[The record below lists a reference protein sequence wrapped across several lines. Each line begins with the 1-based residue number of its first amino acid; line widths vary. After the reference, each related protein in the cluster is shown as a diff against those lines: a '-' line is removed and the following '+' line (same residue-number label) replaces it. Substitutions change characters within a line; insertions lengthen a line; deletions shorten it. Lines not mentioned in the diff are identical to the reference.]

1 MVVGI
6 VLVSHSAAVA
16 RGAAELAREMA
27 GDVVLEPAGGLD
39 EPGEPLGTDAV
50 RVAEAIGRADSGDGV
65 LVLMD
70 LGSAVL
76 SAEAALDL
84 VDGVEVVLCDAPFVE
99 GAVAGA
105 VAAQAGE
112 SLAAVAAEA
121 RRGLAAKTAH
131 LGGAGPAAEATP
143 ADDGRR
149 SWRTVELDVTNRL
162 GLHGRPAARIV
173 RTVARFDADVRV
185 ADLDNGNGPVS
196 ARSLASVMALGVVRG
211 HRIEVSAAGPG
222 AGEVLEALGALAATG
237 FGDEAEPDASP
248 AAPVRVVA
256 AAPDGV
262 TFRGLAA
269 APGSALGPVRHLRL
283 TDVPDPDGVP
293 GSPDEEAGRLRAAVG
308 DVGRELA
315 AARDDAAATL
325 GAEAADILEMQA
337 LLLDDAALLD
347 AALARVGEGEPA
359 GRAWREAVAGVVAA
373 YAGVDDDYQRAR
385 VDDIEDVGRRV
396 VAALA
401 GVPVRRTVS
410 GAGVVVAE
418 VLGPADTVGLD
429 RSRVHGILTASGAP
443 TGHAAILARALGVPA
458 VVGAGEA
465 VLRLDE
471 AQPVLLDG
479 DTGAVYVQ
487 PDRTV
492 RREHERRQAAAGAAH
507 DAASRTA
514 SEPAVTSDG
523 VRVLV
528 EANVGSLADAS
539 DAARQGA
546 DGVGLLRT
554 EFLFLGRDEPPSED
568 EQVEAYAAVAARL
581 GGGVVTVR
589 TLDVGADKPAP
600 YLRQAREDNP
610 FLGVRGLR
618 LGLARPDV
626 LATQLRAVLRVAA
639 NHPLRV
645 MFPMVSTLD
654 ELDEALALLDRVRA
668 EIGTGAHLPV
678 GVMVEVPAVGL
689 LAEAFADRVDFSSVG
704 TNDLTQYVLA
714 ADRGNAGVAALGDAC
729 HPAVLALVRRTALAA
744 RAHDRPVAVC
754 GELAADPAVTPLLV
768 GLGVTEL
775 SVVPAAVPLV
785 KQAVRATSYTA
796 ASALADRALQRR
808 TAGEVRADLSEAQQ
822 ARAR

>member
-1 MVVGI
+1 MAVGI

-76 SAEAALDL
+76 SAETALDL
-84 VDGVEVVLCDAPFVE
+84 VDGIDVALCDAPFVE

-112 SLAAVAAEA
+112 PLAAVAAEA

-131 LGGAGPAAEATP
+131 LGGDEPADEATP
-143 ADDGRR
+143 DDDDRR
-149 SWRTVELDVTNRL
+149 SWRRVELDVTNRL

-173 RTVARFDADVRV
+173 RTAARFDAEVRV

-222 AGEVLEALGALAATG
+222 AAEVLEALGALAATG
-237 FGDEAEPDASP
+237 FGDEAEPEPAPPPVRTP
-248 AAPVRVVA
+248 AAV
-256 AAPDGV
+256 PDGV

-283 TDVPDPDGVP
+283 TDVPDPDGSP
-293 GSPDEEAGRLRAAVG
+293 GTRDEEAQRLRTAVG

-347 AALARVGEGEPA
+347 AAVARVGEGEPA
-359 GRAWREAVAGVVAA
+359 GRAWRGAVAGVVTA

-410 GAGVVVAE
+410 GPGVVVAE
-418 VLGPADTVGLD
+418 VLGPADTAALD
-429 RSRVHGILTASGAP
+429 RSLVRGILTASGAP

-492 RREHERRQAAAGAAH
+492 RREYERRQAAAGAAH
-507 DAASRTA
+507 DAALLTA
-514 SEPAVTSDG
+514 TEPAVTSDG
-523 VRVLV
+523 VRITV

-554 EFLFLGRDEPPSED
+554 EFLFLGRDEPPTED
-568 EQVEAYAAVAARL
+568 EQVEAYTAVAVRL

-626 LATQLRAVLRVAA
+626 LSTQLRAVLRVAA
-639 NHPLRV
+639 DHPVRV
-645 MFPMVSTLD
+645 MFPMVSSLD
-654 ELDEALALLDRVRA
+654 ELDEASALLDRARA
-668 EIGTGAHLPV
+668 EVGTGVHLPV

-689 LAEAFADRVDFSSVG
+689 LAEAFAERVDFLSVG

-744 RAHDRPVAVC
+744 RDRDRPVAVC
-754 GELAADPAVTPLLV
+754 GELAGDPTVTSLLV

-775 SVVPAAVPLV
+775 SVVPTAVPLV
-785 KQAVRATSYTA
+785 KQAVRATSYADATRLA
-796 ASALADRALQRR
+796 EQALRRR
-808 TAGEVRADLSEAQQ
+808 TAAEVRRDVSEPQ
-822 ARAR
+822 RAMTR